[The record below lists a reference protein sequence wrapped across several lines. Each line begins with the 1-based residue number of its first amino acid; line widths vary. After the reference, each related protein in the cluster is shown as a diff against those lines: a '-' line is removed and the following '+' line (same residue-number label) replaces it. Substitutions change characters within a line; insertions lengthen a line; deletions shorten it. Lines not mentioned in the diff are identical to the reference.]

1 MVKFEQTAT
10 PVTWRVTLVDE
21 EHDEGRFEYVN
32 AICSMKAREIAK
44 KLSPG
49 FTVYAVDKVS

>member
-10 PVTWRVTLVDE
+10 PVTWRVMLVDE
-21 EHDEGRFEYVN
+21 EHDEGRFEYVD
-32 AICSMKAREIAK
+32 AICSMKARKIAK

-49 FTVYAVDKVS
+49 FAVYAVDRAS